1 VISVPIKRFKPGLTG
16 WGDDI
21 EAVMV
26 SWFDGDYMLVSDYE
40 QALAAA
46 LDAER
51 ERGKRA
57 ARQAEDEVSNLRK
70 RIRQAE
76 AERDAAI
83 ERAERAERKY
93 TEAEDAEVVTSLVV
107 NLRAERDEW
116 KSKFN
121 MLNECHARTATNGAK
136 ATLDA
141 EARAE
146 AAEAWQRAVAKELGW
161 CEELG
166 EAIPDAEFMANIART
181 HGESHLRLEGAEAE
195 VERLRSGSRLYETV
209 LELEAEVERLRGELA
224 RRFGSVPM
232 HPQDMVDLIHDTSC
246 SCCEHDGAVAPV
258 PPCPTC
264 TRQGGDEDHFER
276 HHWLCALADRMEALK
291 RAEDER
297 AAVINADADVADR
310 ISKALGILGPAD
322 ERATN
327 VLAEADYG
335 SELQNFA
342 DEVCA
347 AIVDA
352 IAALKDH

>member
-141 EARAE
+141 EARAD

-166 EAIPDAEFMANIART
+166 EAIPDAEFMANIARI
-181 HGESHLRLEGAEAE
+181 HGESHMRLKGVEAE
-195 VERLRSGSRLYETV
+195 GERLRSGSRLYETV
-209 LELEAEVERLRGELA
+209 LELEAEVERLRGERNEWRRTADRYFGENGQLLALA
-224 RRFGSVPM
+224 RAASV
-232 HPQDMVDLIHDTSC
+232 
-246 SCCEHDGAVAPV
+246 
-258 PPCPTC
+258 
-264 TRQGGDEDHFER
+264 DEARRLTKQKREQ
-276 HHWLCALADRMEALK
+276 LK
-291 RAEDER
+291 IAK
-297 AAVINADADVADR
+297 DR
-310 ISKALGILGPAD
+310 ISKALGILLT
-322 ERATN
+322 RMVITTN
-327 VLAEADYG
+327 LPRTKDT
-335 SELQNFA
+335 
-342 DEVCA
+342 D

-352 IAALKDH
+352 VAALKDH